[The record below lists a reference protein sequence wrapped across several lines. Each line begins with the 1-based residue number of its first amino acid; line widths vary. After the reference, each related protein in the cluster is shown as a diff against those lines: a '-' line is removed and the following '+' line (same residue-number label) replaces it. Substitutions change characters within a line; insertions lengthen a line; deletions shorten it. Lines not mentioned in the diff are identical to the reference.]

1 MIEKAKQGGK
11 EEDNKNEWEKVTITR
26 RRQLKVK
33 PNLENAKKRQTI
45 KEKLKE
51 KGIKRR
57 DYGVNSFEV
66 LMELE
71 KVDECIE

>member
-33 PNLENAKKRQTI
+33 PNLENVKKRHTI

-57 DYGVNSFEV
+57 DYGENTFEV

-71 KVDECIE
+71 KVDECLE